1 MISETVY
8 IWRYDISRKNLARYR
23 LKYRNS
29 ANNLPQETNSSIV
42 TCKLWRL
49 SYNWSI
55 LDAPS
60 RRHWTLSFFRDHAMA
75 SCPKEHPSLSA
86 RAHTSRNLSE
96 YFRVSS
102 SADLSF
108 HPYSCVVKTTVSVHT
123 FTYHYNTFYKTV
135 IQRDEGNESNGLV
148 LCLGIIVD

>member
-1 MISETVY
+1 MCVHTTFDVT
-8 IWRYDISRKNLARYR
+8 RYLQENYKYESSVNLTRYR
-23 LKYRNS
+23 LKYRL
-29 ANNLPQETNSSIV
+29 NNLPRETNNLII

-60 RRHWTLSFFRDHAMA
+60 RRHWTLSFFKDHAMA

-108 HPYSCVVKTTVSVHT
+108 HAYSCVANTIIKTQEQMHNSRTASPHHD
-123 FTYHYNTFYKTV
+123 F
-135 IQRDEGNESNGLV
+135 L
-148 LCLGIIVD
+148 

>member
-1 MISETVY
+1 M
-8 IWRYDISRKNLARYR
+8 NLKCVRQVIFW
-23 LKYRNS
+23 KTNNS
-29 ANNLPQETNSSIV
+29 LI

-60 RRHWTLSFFRDHAMA
+60 RRHWTLSFFKDHAMA

-108 HPYSCVVKTTVSVHT
+108 HAYSCVAKTIVSVLRNKCIVYELYLRIIMTFFVKLSFNVIKTTRVMALRFV
-123 FTYHYNTFYKTV
+123 
-135 IQRDEGNESNGLV
+135 
-148 LCLGIIVD
+148 